1 MDIQKIEMSSKSII
15 RLAIQ
20 VVRHKFYND
29 KEISNYAKSQPLYRK
44 RLEKAINDIVDL
56 IELNNRACEA

>member
-1 MDIQKIEMSSKSII
+1 MDIQKIEMSSESII

-29 KEISNYAKSQPLYRK
+29 KEISNYAKSQPLYRV
-44 RLEKAINDIVDL
+44 RLAKAIHDIVDL